1 MKGSRAPRKKG
12 RFLVVLGYLVT
23 IPAVLALLVLGAYAL
38 NGFRLSDLGIPLLGV
53 AILALLVGLLL
64 GSGYSAWDL
73 TGLLSREGWRNRGG
87 EFTAITPMEDYE
99 QAVKRMAGNLPGVS
113 RDEIDAQDPAN
124 IRAGRNRMLASSL
137 IAASILACAGRLLIE
152 RLMAK

>member
-1 MKGSRAPRKKG
+1 MTGSRAPRAKS

-73 TGLLSREGWRNRGG
+73 TGLMSREGWRNRGG

-99 QAVKRMAGNLPGVS
+99 QAVKRMAGSLPGVS
-113 RDEIDAQDPAN
+113 RDEIDAQDPAQ
-124 IRAGRNRMLASSL
+124 IRGKRSRMLSICITVASV
-137 IAASILACAGRLLIE
+137 LACAGSVMLNRL
-152 RLMAK
+152 AGK